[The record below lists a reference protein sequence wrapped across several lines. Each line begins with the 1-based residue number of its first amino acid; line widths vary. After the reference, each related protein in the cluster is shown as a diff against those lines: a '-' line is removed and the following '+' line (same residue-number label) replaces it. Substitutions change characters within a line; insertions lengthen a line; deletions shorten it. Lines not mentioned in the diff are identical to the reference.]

1 MYLKSLELSG
11 FKSFGKKAELIF
23 NAPISAIVGPNGSG
37 KSNVAEA
44 FRFVLGEQSFKSM
57 RGKKGE
63 DLIFNGS
70 SNERAGEAGRANR
83 ASVKITFDNRKRFL
97 DLDFDEVTVERVVY
111 RDGINEY
118 LINGSQVRLK
128 DVTELIAGAH
138 ISSSGHHTI
147 SQGEA
152 DRILNANIRDRK
164 TMIEDAL
171 GLKIYQYKREESE
184 RKLEKTG
191 ENIKSVESLRRE
203 IVPHLKFL
211 KKQVEKVEK
220 TVEMRAKV
228 ALLYKEYFK
237 RESIYLS
244 FNKEKFEDEKAPLEK
259 KLKELERELAH
270 AKSILSKSKN
280 QDEKS
285 AEIISLEEK
294 IRRARTEKDNLMR
307 ELGRIE
313 GQIASEE
320 RIIKKQKEVLHS
332 SEDKVVNLKEV
343 EILASSIDDEIE
355 RVKNENDIGKVRKI
369 FSDVREL
376 VRGFISRH
384 KTKASENIL
393 NEAEAALAKLKQE
406 KTGLEKKAHD
416 FEKEEVSLEKQYNAL
431 KNDIEKE
438 KDTNRDAEKKV
449 FEVMSEQNGVI
460 SKLNIVKGA
469 IERLHLEE
477 ENYKRELGE
486 AGALV
491 GREILDF
498 ENFELRRNN
507 NSENDAVTTDASDG
521 ANTTPKTFSLEEIAL
536 APRGEQEDRRRDIER
551 IKIRLEDSGVGSSED
566 VMKEFRDVSE
576 RDNFLAAELADL
588 ENSAESLR
596 KLIADLHT
604 KIETEFKA
612 GVEKIN
618 KQFQEF
624 FALMFGGGTA
634 ALTIVKEKR
643 RKRADTD
650 LSALLSGEDSSF
662 EDPMALEAAESKE
675 EEQEEGIDISINLPR
690 KKVRGLMMLSG
701 GERALTSIA
710 LIFAISQVNPPPFII
725 LDETDAALDEANSK
739 KYGDMIENLAKLS
752 QLILITH
759 NRETMSRASVL
770 YGVTMTAGV
779 SKLLS
784 IQFDEAVAV
793 AK

>member
-70 SNERAGEAGRANR
+70 SGERSGDVGRANR

-97 DLDFDEVTVERVVY
+97 DIDFDEVSVERVVY

-118 LINGSQVRLK
+118 LINGSQVRLR

-152 DRILNANIRDRK
+152 DRILNANIKDRK
-164 TMIEDAL
+164 TIIEDAL

-184 RKLEKTG
+184 RKLSKTA

-220 TVEMRAKV
+220 TLEMRAKI
-228 ALLYKEYFK
+228 ALLYKEYLK

-244 FNKEKFEDEKAPLEK
+244 FNKEKFEEEKAPLEK
-259 KLKELERELAH
+259 RLKELERELSH
-270 AKSILSKSKN
+270 AKGILSRSKN

-313 GQIASEE
+313 GGIASEE
-320 RIIKKQKEVLHS
+320 RIIKKQKEIQHS
-332 SEDKVVNLKEV
+332 AEDKVVTLKEV
-343 EILASSIDDEIE
+343 EELANSIDSEIE
-355 RVKNENDIGKVRKI
+355 KTKSEADINKIRKI
-369 FSDVREL
+369 FTSLREL
-376 VRGFISRH
+376 VQSFISKH
-384 KTKASENIL
+384 KTKTSENL
-393 NEAEAALAKLKQE
+393 MHESEDALAKLKQE
-406 KTGLEKKAHD
+406 KTTLEKKTKET
-416 FEKEEVSLEKQYNAL
+416 EKEEESLEKQYSLL

-449 FEVMSEQNGVI
+449 FEVMSHQNEVI
-460 SKLNIVKGA
+460 SKLNVVKGA
-469 IERLHLEE
+469 LERLHIEE
-477 ENYKRELGE
+477 ENFKREAGE

-498 ENFELRRNN
+498 ENFNLAKDTAAEILI
-507 NSENDAVTTDASDG
+507 S
-521 ANTTPKTFSLEEIAL
+521 EIAT
-536 APRGEQEDRRRDIER
+536 APRNEQEDRRRDIER

-566 VMKEFRDVSE
+566 ILKEFRDVSE
-576 RDNFLAAELADL
+576 RDTFLARELADL
-588 ENSAESLR
+588 EKSAESLQ
-596 KLIADLHT
+596 KLITDLHT

-618 KQFQEF
+618 KQFQDF
-624 FALMFGGGTA
+624 FSLMFGGGTA
-634 ALTIVKEKR
+634 ALSIVKEKR
-643 RKRADTD
+643 RRRADTD
-650 LSALLSGEDSSF
+650 LEALLSGDDAILAED
-662 EDPMALEAAESKE
+662 AAESKDE

-690 KKVRGLMMLSG
+690 KKVKGLMMLSG

-770 YGVTMTAGV
+770 YGVTMTSGV